1 MPEGG
6 EKSTSEGP
14 IIQSEGGAESAATG
28 KAEEAPGRA
37 KIHVNYGR
45 GDGIEDME
53 APEQAESDDV
63 AVSEQAEKEETA
75 APKQVEKEETAV
87 PEQAEKEETGTA
99 KAAEQAI
106 PDQNDAGRSGA
117 ADSSVDNSSVDTDTA
132 ANGEREEDSADVE
145 EENPEED
152 EDSGTVRRSGVL
164 RAPRRAPQAAG
175 WERMLETGPQFAAD
189 VAVLTAPSEIRGL
202 MISADAPA
210 GTATVDVGLRHVHED
225 SCRPPW
231 TWDCGMCMRIPA
243 AMCTVTAAGR
253 RPSASR
259 MVR

>member
-1 MPEGG
+1 
-6 EKSTSEGP
+6 
-14 IIQSEGGAESAATG
+14 
-28 KAEEAPGRA
+28 
-37 KIHVNYGR
+37 
-45 GDGIEDME
+45 ME

-117 ADSSVDNSSVDTDTA
+117 ADSSVDTDTA

-152 EDSGTVRRSGVL
+152 EDSGMCCARRCGRLWL
-164 RAPRRAPQAAG
+164 RAGSACLRPAHSLPRMWRRWLRPRRY
-175 WERMLETGPQFAAD
+175 
-189 VAVLTAPSEIRGL
+189 AV
-202 MISADAPA
+202 
-210 GTATVDVGLRHVHED
+210 
-225 SCRPPW
+225 
-231 TWDCGMCMRIPA
+231 
-243 AMCTVTAAGR
+243 
-253 RPSASR
+253 
-259 MVR
+259 

>member
-1 MPEGG
+1 
-6 EKSTSEGP
+6 
-14 IIQSEGGAESAATG
+14 
-28 KAEEAPGRA
+28 
-37 KIHVNYGR
+37 
-45 GDGIEDME
+45 ME

-117 ADSSVDNSSVDTDTA
+117 ADSSVDTDTA

-189 VAVLTAPSEIRGL
+189 VAVLTA
-202 MISADAPA
+202 
-210 GTATVDVGLRHVHED
+210 
-225 SCRPPW
+225 RPPW